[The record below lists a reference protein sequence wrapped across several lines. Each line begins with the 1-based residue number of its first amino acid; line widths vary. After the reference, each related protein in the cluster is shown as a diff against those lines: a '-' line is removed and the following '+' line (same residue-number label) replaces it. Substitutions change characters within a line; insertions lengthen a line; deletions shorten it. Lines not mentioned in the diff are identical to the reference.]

1 MRKFVLSPWRNVIL
15 FIAFFGQTAGLILM
29 TERAAMAYVD
39 PGSGLLAFQIVG
51 ASIVGVF
58 YLLRQRLRE
67 WFSRFRTAP
76 QLTPPAPDRTPRDS
90 TASLPARHRR

>member
-1 MRKFVLSPWRNVIL
+1 MKRFVLSRWRSVIL
-15 FIAFFGQTAGLILM
+15 FIAFLGQTAGLILM

-76 QLTPPAPDRTPRDS
+76 QFTPPAPDHTPRDS
-90 TASLPARHRR
+90 AGARSAHHRR